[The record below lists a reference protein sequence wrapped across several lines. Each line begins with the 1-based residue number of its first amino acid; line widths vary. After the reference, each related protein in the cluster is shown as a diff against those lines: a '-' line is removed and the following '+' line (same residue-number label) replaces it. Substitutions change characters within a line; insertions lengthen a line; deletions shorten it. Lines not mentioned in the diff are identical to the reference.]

1 MIVSLPNGWA
11 SWTWTL
17 VGMTVAANSSSR
29 FVVSLP
35 VLQDDVVVVTSVLDC
50 LWLVEF
56 GLAWL
61 VEVTSSEVRYAECR
75 GGNSWSGVRL

>member
-1 MIVSLPNGWA
+1 VIVSLPNGWA

-17 VGMTVAANSSSR
+17 VGRTVVANSSRR

-50 LWLVEF
+50 WWLVEF

-61 VEVTSSEVRYAECR
+61 VDVAS
-75 GGNSWSGVRL
+75 SGVR

>member
-17 VGMTVAANSSSR
+17 VGRTVVANSSSR
-29 FVVSLP
+29 FVVSFPL
-35 VLQDDVVVVTSVLDC
+35 LHDDVAVVTRVLDC
-50 LWLVEF
+50 WWLVKF

-61 VEVTSSEVRYAECR
+61 VEVTSS
-75 GGNSWSGVRL
+75 GVR